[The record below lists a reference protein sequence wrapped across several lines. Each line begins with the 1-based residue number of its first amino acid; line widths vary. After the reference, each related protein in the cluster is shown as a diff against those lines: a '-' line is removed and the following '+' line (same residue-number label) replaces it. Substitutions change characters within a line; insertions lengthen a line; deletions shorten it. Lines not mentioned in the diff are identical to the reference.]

1 MAENLPTPEP
11 AIETTLVA
19 RAPAPPLILVTGASG
34 FLGGHLVRELLAR
47 GQGRVRAMQSSPP
60 PAWLTDLGVEVVRGS
75 VTSPDDVARALR
87 GVERVYHLAGQVSM
101 KPADAHRMYHLHVDG
116 TRILC
121 RAAAEAG
128 VGRVV
133 LSSTSGTIAV
143 SKRADAGLDE
153 SSPAPVELIARWP
166 YYASKLYQERAARLI
181 CGDRIELVMV
191 NPSLLLG
198 PGDVRMGSTRDVLS
212 FLAGDVKVVPS
223 GGINF
228 VDARDVAAIIP
239 VAMDKGRPGE
249 RYLLGGHNMTFAEY
263 FDRIERASKEYHPR
277 LKAHSRWPVL
287 AAQVQSAL
295 FKAAGRTS
303 PIEPAS
309 VDMASYFWYFDSTK
323 AQRELGFSPREASET
338 IFDTIRYIRENALG
352 KGAFA
357 K

>member
-1 MAENLPTPEP
+1 MKM
-11 AIETTLVA
+11 
-19 RAPAPPLILVTGASG
+19 LVTGAPG
-34 FLGGHLVRELLAR
+34 FLGSPLVEELSRRFGPKQLRVLA
-47 GQGRVRAMQSSPP
+47 VAPAPEFSS
-60 PAWLTDLGVEVVRGS
+60 LGIEVVVGS
-75 VTSPDDVARALR
+75 ILNPADVACVLE
-87 GVERVYHLAGQVSM
+87 GVTHVYHLAGFVSR
-101 KPADAHRMYHLHVDG
+101 KPADGHRMFQIHVQG
-116 TRILC
+116 TRLLCEAALHTGVKRILM
-121 RAAAEAG
+121 A
-128 VGRVV
+128 
-133 LSSTSGTIAV
+133 STSGTIAV
-143 SKRADAGLDE
+143 SKRADEMPDE
-153 SSPAPVELIARWP
+153 DSPTPLELISGWP
-166 YYASKLYQERAARLI
+166 YYTSKLYQERTARLI

-239 VAMDKGRPGE
+239 VAMEKGRAGE

-277 LKAHSRWPVL
+277 LKAKSRWPVL
-287 AAQVQSAL
+287 AAKVQSAL

-352 KGAFA
+352 KAAFA

>member
-1 MAENLPTPEP
+1 MK
-11 AIETTLVA
+11 
-19 RAPAPPLILVTGASG
+19 ILVTGAPG
-34 FLGGHLVRELLAR
+34 FLGSPLVEELSRRFGPKQLRVLA
-47 GQGRVRAMQSSPP
+47 VAPAPEFSSLGIEVAVGSILN
-60 PAWLTDLGVEVVRGS
+60 PA
-75 VTSPDDVARALR
+75 DVARVLE
-87 GVERVYHLAGQVSM
+87 GVTHVYHLAGFVSR
-101 KPADAHRMYHLHVDG
+101 KPADGHRMFQIHVQG
-116 TRILC
+116 TRLLCEAALHTGVKRILM
-121 RAAAEAG
+121 A
-128 VGRVV
+128 
-133 LSSTSGTIAV
+133 STSGTIAV
-143 SKRADAGLDE
+143 SKRADEMPDE
-153 SSPAPVELIARWP
+153 DSPTPLELISGWP
-166 YYASKLYQERAARLI
+166 YYTSKLYQERTARLI

-239 VAMDKGRPGE
+239 VAMEKGRAGE

-263 FDRIERASKEYHPR
+263 FDRIERTSKEYHPR
-277 LKAHSRWPVL
+277 LKAKTRWPVL

>member
-1 MAENLPTPEP
+1 MK
-11 AIETTLVA
+11 
-19 RAPAPPLILVTGASG
+19 ILVTGAPG
-34 FLGGHLVRELLAR
+34 FLGSPLVEELSRRFGPKQLRVLA
-47 GQGRVRAMQSSPP
+47 VAPAPEFSS
-60 PAWLTDLGVEVVRGS
+60 LGIEVVVGS
-75 VTSPDDVARALR
+75 ILNPADVARVLES
-87 GVERVYHLAGQVSM
+87 VTHVYHLAGFVSR
-101 KPADAHRMYHLHVDG
+101 KPADGHRMFQIHVQG
-116 TRILC
+116 TRLLCEAALHTGVKRILM
-121 RAAAEAG
+121 A
-128 VGRVV
+128 
-133 LSSTSGTIAV
+133 STSGTIAV
-143 SKRADAGLDE
+143 SKRADEMPDE
-153 SSPAPVELIARWP
+153 DSPTPLELISGWP
-166 YYASKLYQERAARLI
+166 YYTSKLYQERTARLI

-239 VAMDKGRPGE
+239 VAMEKGRAGE

-263 FDRIERASKEYHPR
+263 FDRIERTSKEYHPR
-277 LKAHSRWPVL
+277 WKAKSRWPVL

-323 AQRELGFSPREASET
+323 AQRELGFAPREASET

-352 KGAFA
+352 KAAFA

>member
-1 MAENLPTPEP
+1 
-11 AIETTLVA
+11 V
-19 RAPAPPLILVTGASG
+19 
-34 FLGGHLVRELLAR
+34 
-47 GQGRVRAMQSSPP
+47 
-60 PAWLTDLGVEVVRGS
+60 GVS
-75 VTSPDDVARALR
+75 H
-87 GVERVYHLAGQVSM
+87 VYHLAGFVSR
-101 KPADAHRMYHLHVDG
+101 KPADGHRMFQIHVQG
-116 TRILC
+116 TRLLC
-121 RAAAEAG
+121 EAALQAG
-128 VGRVV
+128 VKRILMV
-133 LSSTSGTIAV
+133 STSGTVAV
-143 SKRADAGLDE
+143 SRRADEMPDE
-153 SSPAPVELIARWP
+153 DSPTPLELVSRWP
-166 YYASKLYQERAARLI
+166 YYTSKLYQEQTARHL
-181 CGDRIELVMV
+181 CADRIELVMV

-212 FLAGDVKVVPS
+212 YLAGDVRVVPP

-287 AAQVQSAL
+287 AAKVQSAV
-295 FKAAGRTS
+295 FKAIGRTS

-309 VDMASYFWYFDSTK
+309 VDMATYFWYFDSAK
-323 AQRELGFSPREASET
+323 AKRELGFVPREASDT

-352 KGAFA
+352 KGVFT

>member
-1 MAENLPTPEP
+1 MK
-11 AIETTLVA
+11 
-19 RAPAPPLILVTGASG
+19 ILVTGAPG
-34 FLGGHLVRELLAR
+34 FLGSPLVEGLCQRYEPKQLRVLA
-47 GQGRVRAMQSSPP
+47 VAPAPEFSS
-60 PAWLTDLGVEVVRGS
+60 LGIEVVVGS
-75 VTSPDDVARALR
+75 ILNPADVARVLE
-87 GVERVYHLAGQVSM
+87 GVTHVYHLAGFVSR
-101 KPADAHRMYHLHVDG
+101 KPADGHRMFAVHVQG
-116 TRILC
+116 TRLLC
-121 RAAAEAG
+121 EAALGAG
-128 VGRVV
+128 VKRI
-133 LSSTSGTIAV
+133 LMASTSGTIAV
-143 SKRADAGLDE
+143 SKRSDE
-153 SSPAPVELIARWP
+153 MPDEDSPTPLELIAGWP
-166 YYASKLYQERAARLI
+166 YYASKLYQERTARLI
-181 CGDRIELVMV
+181 CGERIELVMV

-212 FLAGDVKVVPS
+212 YLAGDVKVVPS
-223 GGINF
+223 GGLNF

-309 VDMASYFWYFDSTK
+309 VDMASYFWYFDSAK
-323 AQRELGFSPREASET
+323 AQRELGFAPREASET

>member
-1 MAENLPTPEP
+1 MK
-11 AIETTLVA
+11 
-19 RAPAPPLILVTGASG
+19 ILVTGAPG
-34 FLGGHLVRELLAR
+34 FLGSPLVEGLCQRHEPKQLRVLA
-47 GQGRVRAMQSSPP
+47 VAPAPEFSS
-60 PAWLTDLGVEVVRGS
+60 LGVEVVVGS
-75 VTSPDDVARALR
+75 ILNPDDVARVLE
-87 GVERVYHLAGQVSM
+87 GVTHVYHLAGFVSR
-101 KPADAHRMYHLHVDG
+101 KPADGHRMFQIHVQG
-116 TRILC
+116 TRLLCEAALHTGVKRILM
-121 RAAAEAG
+121 A
-128 VGRVV
+128 
-133 LSSTSGTIAV
+133 STSGTIAV
-143 SKRADAGLDE
+143 SKRADEMPDE
-153 SSPAPVELIARWP
+153 DSPTPLELISGWP
-166 YYASKLYQERAARLI
+166 YYTSKLYQERTARLI

-212 FLAGDVKVVPS
+212 YLAGDVKVVPS

-228 VDARDVAAIIP
+228 VDARDVAATIP
-239 VAMDKGRPGE
+239 VAMEKGRAGE

>member
-1 MAENLPTPEP
+1 MK
-11 AIETTLVA
+11 
-19 RAPAPPLILVTGASG
+19 ILVTGAPG
-34 FLGGHLVRELLAR
+34 FLGSPLVEELSRRFGPKQLRVLA
-47 GQGRVRAMQSSPP
+47 VAPAPEFSS
-60 PAWLTDLGVEVVRGS
+60 LGIEVVVGS
-75 VTSPDDVARALR
+75 ILNPADVARVLE
-87 GVERVYHLAGQVSM
+87 GVTHVYHLAGFVSR
-101 KPADAHRMYHLHVDG
+101 KPADGHRMFQIHVQG
-116 TRILC
+116 TRLLCEAALRTGVKRILM
-121 RAAAEAG
+121 A
-128 VGRVV
+128 
-133 LSSTSGTIAV
+133 STSGTIAV
-143 SKRADAGLDE
+143 SKRADEMPDE
-153 SSPAPVELIARWP
+153 DSLTPLELISAWP
-166 YYASKLYQERAARLI
+166 YYTSKLYQERTARLI

-239 VAMDKGRPGE
+239 VAMEKGRAGE

-263 FDRIERASKEYHPR
+263 FDRIERTSKEYHPR
-277 LKAHSRWPVL
+277 LKAKTRWPVL

>member
-1 MAENLPTPEP
+1 MKILITGAPGFLGSPLVEGLCRRHEP
-11 AIETTLVA
+11 SQLRVLAV
-19 RAPAPPLILVTGASG
+19 APAPE
-34 FLGGHLVRELLAR
+34 F
-47 GQGRVRAMQSSPP
+47 SS
-60 PAWLTDLGVEVVRGS
+60 LGVEVQVGS
-75 VTSPDDVARALR
+75 ILTPADVARALV
-87 GVERVYHLAGQVSM
+87 GVSHVYHLAGFVSR
-101 KPADAHRMYHLHVDG
+101 KPADGHRMFQIHVQG
-116 TRILC
+116 TRLLC
-121 RAAAEAG
+121 EAALQAG
-128 VGRVV
+128 VKRILMV
-133 LSSTSGTIAV
+133 STSGTVAV
-143 SKRADAGLDE
+143 SRRADEMPDE
-153 SSPAPVELIARWP
+153 DSPTPLELVSRWP
-166 YYASKLYQERAARLI
+166 YYTSKLYQEQTARHL
-181 CGDRIELVMV
+181 CADRIELVMV

-212 FLAGDVKVVPS
+212 YLAGDVRVVPP

-287 AAQVQSAL
+287 AAKVQSAV
-295 FKAAGRTS
+295 FKAIGRTS

-309 VDMASYFWYFDSTK
+309 VDMATYFWYFDSAK
-323 AQRELGFSPREASET
+323 AKRELGFVPREASDT

-352 KGAFA
+352 KGVFT

>member
-1 MAENLPTPEP
+1 MT
-11 AIETTLVA
+11 
-19 RAPAPPLILVTGASG
+19 ILVTGAPG
-34 FLGGHLVRELLAR
+34 FLGSPLVEGLCQRHEPKQLRVLA
-47 GQGRVRAMQSSPP
+47 VAPAPEFSSLGIEVQVGSILN
-60 PAWLTDLGVEVVRGS
+60 PA
-75 VTSPDDVARALR
+75 DVARALE
-87 GVERVYHLAGQVSM
+87 GVTQVYHLAGFVSR
-101 KPADAHRMYHLHVDG
+101 KPVDGHRMFAVHVQG
-116 TRILC
+116 TRLLC
-121 RAAAEAG
+121 EAALPAG
-128 VGRVV
+128 VKRI
-133 LSSTSGTIAV
+133 LMASTSGTIAV
-143 SKRADAGLDE
+143 SKRADEMPDE
-153 SSPAPVELIARWP
+153 DSPTPLELIAGWP
-166 YYASKLYQERAARLI
+166 YYASKLYQERTARLI
-181 CGDRIELVMV
+181 CGERIELVMV

-212 FLAGDVKVVPS
+212 YLAGDVKVVPS
-223 GGINF
+223 GGLNF

-249 RYLLGGHNMTFAEY
+249 RYLLGGHNMTFGEY

-277 LKAHSRWPVL
+277 LKAHSRRPVL
-287 AAQVQSAL
+287 AAKVQSAL

-323 AQRELGFSPREASET
+323 AKRELGFAPREASET